1 MEPNPFVASAGE
13 ATRNYRPAATVEA
26 VQAAHAAKLL
36 AMAKMRQQL
45 VEFECDLAEA
55 EKIEE
60 ELNASMLAKK
70 REQKQLSEP
79 LSEIPNPFVG
89 EGTRFVPA
97 MGPTVSKSL
106 NSESIVVAGGD
117 LYGKNIPAE
126 LTGKSIKQTL
136 LKLSP
141 GKGLGIVA
149 DEDMCAG
156 DIAGIYVA
164 LVSDSDGQAAFWSYN
179 Y

>member
-1 MEPNPFVASAGE
+1 MEPNPFVASVGE

-26 VQAAHAAKLL
+26 VQAAHVAKLL
-36 AMAKMRQQL
+36 AVAKMRQQL
-45 VEFECDLAEA
+45 VEFECDLAAA

-70 REQKQLSEP
+70 LEQKQLSEQ

-97 MGPTVSKSL
+97 MGLEIP
-106 NSESIVVAGGD
+106 ESIVVAGGD

>member
-26 VQAAHAAKLL
+26 VQAAHVAKLL
-36 AMAKMRQQL
+36 AVAKMRQQL
-45 VEFECDLAEA
+45 VEFECDLAAA

-70 REQKQLSEP
+70 LEQKQLSEQ

-97 MGPTVSKSL
+97 MGLEIP
-106 NSESIVVAGGD
+106 ESIVVAGGD